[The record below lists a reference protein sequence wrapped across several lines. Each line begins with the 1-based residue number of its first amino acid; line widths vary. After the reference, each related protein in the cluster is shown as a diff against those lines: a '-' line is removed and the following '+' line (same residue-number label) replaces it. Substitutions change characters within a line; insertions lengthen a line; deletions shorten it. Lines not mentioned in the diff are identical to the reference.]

1 MYSNIFLPLH
11 VPWCKEDAKWKQTQK
26 IIQAKV
32 RRLASQFLS
41 KCTFKF
47 SLYFISRLIP
57 LLASLLSYF
66 NFFFFCYIFFDIIFT
81 PIREIERN
89 DN

>member
-1 MYSNIFLPLH
+1 MYSNIFLPLR

-47 SLYFISRLIP
+47 SFYFFSRLIP
-57 LLASLLSYF
+57 YLTLSFSSCSFALLYLF
-66 NFFFFCYIFFDIIFT
+66 
-81 PIREIERN
+81 
-89 DN
+89 